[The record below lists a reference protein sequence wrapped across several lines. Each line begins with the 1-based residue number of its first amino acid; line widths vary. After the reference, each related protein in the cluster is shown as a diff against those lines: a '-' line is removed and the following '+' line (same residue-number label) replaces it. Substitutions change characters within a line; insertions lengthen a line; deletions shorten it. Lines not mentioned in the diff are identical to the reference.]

1 MPTPLQT
8 DPGEP
13 ACDHHTSP
21 ASAPGSSALRRII
34 ILAILAVVGLGAVA
48 LTGWWHPNAPAEAM
62 QMYLPKITLPAVI
75 LAAAVDGI
83 NPCAFTVLLLFITA
97 MLATMQAD
105 GQTISAI
112 RGRMLAQGGIY
123 IAAIFLTYLALGV
136 GLLKTLDIFTREHL
150 PARLGALVAI
160 LFGLWMLKD
169 FFLPDLGWRL
179 QAPSRVGTWARD
191 AAKKASIPALVVGGF
206 LIGLCTVPCS
216 GAVYL
221 GVLSLLA
228 LQPSAM
234 VGYGYLVLY
243 NLIFILPL
251 VLILVAAAAR
261 PTLNRLAHWNLHH
274 KEWVR
279 LALGGGVVVMGL
291 LILATV

>member
-1 MPTPLQT
+1 MAT
-8 DPGEP
+8 
-13 ACDHHTSP
+13 TSQ
-21 ASAPGSSALRRII
+21 LRRIV
-34 ILAILAVVGLGAVA
+34 ILSSLIVVALGAIT
-48 LTGWWHPNAPAEAM
+48 LTGFWHPNAPTVAM
-62 QMYLPKITLPAVI
+62 QMYLPKITLPTVI
-75 LAAAVDGI
+75 VAAAVDGI

-97 MLATMQAD
+97 MLATMQSGNQSINGVRA
-105 GQTISAI
+105 
-112 RGRMLAQGGIY
+112 RMLSLGGIY
-123 IAAIFLTYLALGV
+123 IAAVFLTYLALGV
-136 GLLKTLDIFTREHL
+136 GLLKTINIFTQQHL
-150 PARLGALVAI
+150 PARLGALAAI

-179 QAPSRVGTWARD
+179 QAPSQVGDTAREM
-191 AAKKASIPALVVGGF
+191 AKKATIPALITGGF

-228 LQPSAM
+228 LQPSALL
-234 VGYGYLVLY
+234 GYSYLVLY

-251 VLILVAAAAR
+251 IVILIAASAR

-274 KEWVR
+274 KDWVR
-279 LALGGGVVVMGL
+279 LALGGGVVAMGL

>member
-1 MPTPLQT
+1 MIT
-8 DPGEP
+8 
-13 ACDHHTSP
+13 TSQ
-21 ASAPGSSALRRII
+21 LRRII
-34 ILAILAVVGLGAVA
+34 ILSVLAVVALGAIA
-48 LTGWWHPNAPAEAM
+48 LTGFWHPNAPAEAM

-75 LAAAVDGI
+75 VAGAIDGI
-83 NPCAFTVLLLFITA
+83 NPCAFTVLLLFITS
-97 MLATMQAD
+97 MLATLQA
-105 GQTISAI
+105 GEQSINTIRA
-112 RGRMLAQGGIY
+112 RLLGQGGIY
-123 IAAIFLTYLALGV
+123 IAAVFLTYLALGV
-136 GLLKTLDIFTREHL
+136 GLLKTLDFFTRQHL
-150 PARLGALVAI
+150 PARIGALVAI

-169 FFLPDLGWRL
+169 FFLPEMGWRL
-179 QAPSRVGTWARD
+179 QAPSQIGTTAREM
-191 AAKKASIPALVVGGF
+191 AKKATVPALIVGGF

-228 LQPSAM
+228 LQPSALL
-234 VGYGYLVLY
+234 GYSYLILY
-243 NLIFILPL
+243 NLIFVLPL
-251 VLILVAAAAR
+251 VVILIAASAR

>member
-1 MPTPLQT
+1 MGT
-8 DPGEP
+8 
-13 ACDHHTSP
+13 TSQ
-21 ASAPGSSALRRII
+21 LRRIVVLS
-34 ILAILAVVGLGAVA
+34 ILTVVALGAIA
-48 LTGWWHPNAPAEAM
+48 LTGLWHPNAPSEAM
-62 QMYLPKITLPAVI
+62 QMYLPKITLPTVI
-75 LAAAVDGI
+75 VAAAIDGI

-97 MLATMQAD
+97 MLATMQA
-105 GQTISAI
+105 GEQGLNTIRA
-112 RGRMLAQGGIY
+112 RMLSFGGIY
-123 IAAIFLTYLALGV
+123 ISAVFLTYLALGV
-136 GLLKTLDIFTREHL
+136 GLLKTIDSFTRQHL
-150 PARLGALVAI
+150 PARFGALAAI

-179 QAPSRVGTWARD
+179 QAPSKVGTMARQM
-191 AAKKASIPALVVGGF
+191 AKKATVPALILGGF

-228 LQPSAM
+228 LQPSALL
-234 VGYGYLVLY
+234 GYGYLVLY
-243 NLIFILPL
+243 NLIFVLPL
-251 VLILVAAAAR
+251 LVILVAASAR

-279 LALGGGVVVMGL
+279 LALGSGVVVMGL